1 MKPICLRFQAFGPFA
16 KEEVIDFNALREN
29 KLFLISGETG
39 SGKTTILEAITYA
52 LYGKSTGGKRGDLLA
67 MRCQYAR
74 QEQPTE
80 IEFTFEVQGRT
91 YRFVRQ
97 IAFARKNYHI
107 SQNAMILEDGIFKPL
122 FENPTQG
129 NINREAEKIIGL
141 TYEQFVKVIILPQGQ
156 FEQFLVAD
164 SKEKEMILVSLF
176 KAEKWQKAANFLFD
190 MLLSQKKELE
200 EKRIRMDASLKE
212 YECENIEKLKAAIME
227 REQKIEQLKH
237 TIQKY
242 DNWLLDNEESYQK
255 YAAFVKAKE
264 EFLQKTEQLE
274 QDRIRLQ
281 KRVREK
287 KECFDTLLGET
298 DKWERVKE
306 ESIALKALE
315 PVYKKIALLEEE
327 KRKYGEECKKLLRQ
341 KEQAQK
347 EKKAREEACLL
358 SQIEERNLYKEYSDA
373 FANYIQNIAGYLA
386 EKLEEDKPCPVCGS
400 THHPMKAECHEK
412 SVSKEQL
419 DEIRQKMEEAKEL
432 VEQRNQEK
440 TAAEEKLRES
450 ENLLLE
456 KTVVFKNC
464 QKEYEESLLNCREG
478 ILNVAELNRVIAR
491 KEESY
496 SKYLRELKNAEEEA
510 GKAGQ
515 ELLRTE
521 QEMELQQNHWKRMES
536 EMEAFEETE
545 SGKEIDEWKAEIAE
559 IKGQKRKEE
568 NLCAVLISEKEKM
581 QRRSRQLEKELPKV
595 ERQIEETENNL
606 AFAKRLRGDTG
617 VGLQRYVLGV
627 MLSSITAEANR
638 MLEHVHGGRYHI
650 YRTIESSGNT
660 RKAGLELEVMDA
672 YSGMKRSVSSLS
684 GGEKFL
690 VAISLAIGLSTVV
703 QAQNGGIRIEALFI
717 DEGFGSLDKQS
728 IQDALEVLGMI
739 HQRTNSMIGI
749 ISHVDLLKENIPMQ
763 LQIQKTKEGS
773 YIWNKSTFM

>member
-419 DEIRQKMEEAKEL
+419 DEIRQKMEEAKEPQTKL
-432 VEQRNQEK
+432 VGLFVVSCLVLGSVLVILAPLFPKLYNT
-440 TAAEEKLRES
+440 TAEVKALATDFLR
-450 ENLLLE
+450 
-456 KTVVFKNC
+456 
-464 QKEYEESLLNCREG
+464 
-478 ILNVAELNRVIAR
+478 VAAACMPLWAFMHAT
-491 KEESY
+491 Y
-496 SKYLRELKNAEEEA
+496 FT
-510 GKAGQ
+510 
-515 ELLRTE
+515 LRTGGKTIVTFLFDSVFLWFVSAPVAFILSRYSTMPILILYVCC
-521 QEMELQQNHWKRMES
+521 QMLDIIKCVIGFILVKKGVWIQN
-536 EMEAFEETE
+536 
-545 SGKEIDEWKAEIAE
+545 I
-559 IKGQKRKEE
+559 
-568 NLCAVLISEKEKM
+568 
-581 QRRSRQLEKELPKV
+581 
-595 ERQIEETENNL
+595 
-606 AFAKRLRGDTG
+606 
-617 VGLQRYVLGV
+617 
-627 MLSSITAEANR
+627 
-638 MLEHVHGGRYHI
+638 
-650 YRTIESSGNT
+650 
-660 RKAGLELEVMDA
+660 
-672 YSGMKRSVSSLS
+672 VSS
-684 GGEKFL
+684 E
-690 VAISLAIGLSTVV
+690 
-703 QAQNGGIRIEALFI
+703 
-717 DEGFGSLDKQS
+717 
-728 IQDALEVLGMI
+728 
-739 HQRTNSMIGI
+739 RTA
-749 ISHVDLLKENIPMQ
+749 
-763 LQIQKTKEGS
+763 
-773 YIWNKSTFM
+773 